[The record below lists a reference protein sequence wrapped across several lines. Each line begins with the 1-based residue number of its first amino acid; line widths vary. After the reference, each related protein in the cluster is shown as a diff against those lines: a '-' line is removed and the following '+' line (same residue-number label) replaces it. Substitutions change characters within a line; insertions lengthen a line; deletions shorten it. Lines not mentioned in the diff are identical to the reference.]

1 MSTTFNVN
9 RRTFLTAAA
18 GLGAATLLQIKPRDA
33 FAGEKDITL
42 LTWET
47 YQDDP
52 WIQEYTKKTGVA
64 VNAVRSGSIDEM
76 FATVQ
81 SGSISP
87 DVIYFDT
94 GTAHRF
100 KNAGLITPFDA
111 AQVPNMVNIDPT
123 MDWKSQ
129 ATIDGVLY
137 ALPYNW
143 SNQPLMYNADVTGGD
158 PMTWDALWDPKYAG
172 KVSLF
177 DDAYV
182 VMQMIALKVKAA
194 DPFNMTDAEFDAC
207 AEALR
212 TLRPQVNTIARGFDD
227 ALTLYASGD
236 AVIGYCQNVSIV
248 NKLKTMGKNFAYS
261 FPKEGTPAWID
272 CAVLTEK
279 GQRKEVY
286 EFINE
291 TMTPAWQARFI
302 ETSGNNGVL
311 SPEAATKAGLS
322 NDVLAKT
329 IILDQTKDGFW
340 QRMVV
345 SKLPEDIDRRVA
357 MWNDFKA
364 GTL

>member
-1 MSTTFNVN
+1 MSNSFDIS
-9 RRTFLTAAA
+9 RRNLLTAAA
-18 GLGAATLLQIKPRDA
+18 GLGAATLFQLRPGAA
-33 FAGEKDITL
+33 FADQREITL

-52 WIQEYTKKTGVA
+52 WIQEYTKKTGVT
-64 VNAVRSGSIDEM
+64 VTAVRSGSIDEM

-100 KNAGLITPFDA
+100 KNAGLIVPFDA
-111 AQVPNMVNIDPT
+111 NQVPNKVNIDPT
-123 MDWKSQ
+123 MDWVSK
-129 ATIDGVLY
+129 ATIEGALY

-143 SNQPLMYNADVTGGD
+143 GNQPLMYNADVTGGE
-158 PMTWDALWDPKYAG
+158 PLSWDALWDTKFAG

-182 VMQMIALKVKAA
+182 VMQMIALKIKAA
-194 DPFNMTDAEFDAC
+194 DPFNMTDAEFKAC

-212 TLRPQVNTIARGFDD
+212 ILRPQVNTIARGFDD
-227 ALTLYASGD
+227 ALTIYASGD
-236 AVIGYCQNVSIV
+236 AVIGYCQNISIV
-248 NKLKTMGKNFAYS
+248 TKLKSMGKNYAYT
-261 FPKEGTPAWID
+261 FPKEGTPTWID
-272 CAVLTEK
+272 CAVLTK
-279 GQRKEVY
+279 SGQRKEVY
-286 EFINE
+286 DFINE
-291 TMTPAWQARFI
+291 TLTPAWQARFI
-302 ETSGNNGVL
+302 EASGNNGVL
-311 SPEAATKAGLS
+311 SPASAAKAGLS

-329 IILDQTKDGFW
+329 NILDQTKEGFW
-340 QRMVV
+340 KRMVV

>member
-1 MSTTFNVN
+1 MSNQFGMS
-9 RRTFLTAAA
+9 RRNFLTLAT
-18 GLGAATLLQIKPRDA
+18 GLGAATLFQFR
-33 FAGEKDITL
+33 AGAAHADQKDITL

-52 WIQEYTKKTGVA
+52 WIEEYTKKTGVK

-81 SGSISP
+81 SGSITP

-100 KNAGLITPFDA
+100 KNSNLIVPFDA
-111 AQVPNMVNIDPT
+111 SQVPNKSNIDDT
-123 MDWKSQ
+123 MDWMPK
-129 ATIDGVLY
+129 ATIDGALY

-143 SNQPLMYNADVTGGD
+143 GNQPLMYDADATGGE
-158 PMTWDALWDPKYAG
+158 PQSWDALWDKKYAG
-172 KVSLF
+172 KVNLF

-194 DPFNMTDAEFDAC
+194 DPFNMTDAEFNAC
-207 AEALR
+207 ADALR
-212 TLRPQVNTIARGFDD
+212 ALRPQVNTIARGFDD
-227 ALTLYASGD
+227 ALTIYASGD

-248 NKLKTMGKNFAYS
+248 NKLKSMGKNFAYS
-261 FPKEGTPAWID
+261 FPKEGTPTWID
-272 CAVLTEK
+272 CAVLTK
-279 GQRKEVY
+279 QGQRKEVY
-286 EFINE
+286 DFVNE
-291 TMTPAWQARFI
+291 TLTPFWQARFI
-302 ETSGNNGVL
+302 KTSGNNGVL
-311 SPEAATKAGLS
+311 SPEAAKTAGLT
-322 NDVLAKT
+322 DDDLKKT
-329 IILDQTKDGFW
+329 NILDQTKDGFW
-340 QRMVV
+340 KQMVV